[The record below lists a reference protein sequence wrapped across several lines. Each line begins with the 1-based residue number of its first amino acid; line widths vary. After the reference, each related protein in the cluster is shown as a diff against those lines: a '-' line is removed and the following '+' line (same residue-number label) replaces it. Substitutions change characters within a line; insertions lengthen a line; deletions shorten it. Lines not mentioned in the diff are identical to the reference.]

1 MDLTTNVFKDACG
14 SFEWTLATSSLS
26 ASDDKH
32 QTVKAT
38 VYARMVK
45 SLRSSDVSEFSA
57 SLLTNI

>member
-1 MDLTTNVFKDACG
+1 MDLMTNVFKDACE

-38 VYARMVK
+38 VCVSMGK
-45 SLRSSDVSEFSA
+45 SLRSSEISEFSV